1 MPDKKYY
8 VLINL
13 VVNGEKLTYRLDKK
27 GEGATYEEA
36 QKIVE
41 NIKTDYGE
49 LCVKFKVRCAI
60 VQKPKGMCVENT

>member
-1 MPDKKYY
+1 MPDEKYY

-13 VVNGEKLTYRLDKK
+13 EVNGEKLTYRLDKK

-41 NIKTDYGE
+41 DIKNDYGE
-49 LCVKFKVRCAI
+49 LCVNFKVRCAI
-60 VQKPKGMCVENT
+60 VPEPRKR

>member
-1 MPDKKYY
+1 MPDEKYY

-41 NIKTDYGE
+41 DIKADYGE
-49 LCVKFKVRCAI
+49 LCVKFKVSCAI
-60 VQKPKGMCVENT
+60 VPEPRKR

>member
-1 MPDKKYY
+1 MPDEKYY

-13 VVNGEKLTYRLDKK
+13 EVNGEKLTYRLDKK

-41 NIKTDYGE
+41 DINTDYGE

-60 VQKPKGMCVENT
+60 VPEPRKR